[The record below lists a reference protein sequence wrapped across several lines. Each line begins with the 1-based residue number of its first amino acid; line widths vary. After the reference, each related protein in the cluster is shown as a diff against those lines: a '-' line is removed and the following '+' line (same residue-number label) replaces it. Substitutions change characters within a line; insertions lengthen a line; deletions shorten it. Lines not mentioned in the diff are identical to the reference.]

1 MHVNKIFS
9 ECPVNEQA
17 NLGAGVAR
25 TRLPCIIEVNVG
37 DYLAYVELSIIDV
50 MPYCG
55 AGPLRLVEPRVSSKA
70 PQRRRGFTIGIWKGK
85 GAELTA

>member
-1 MHVNKIFS
+1 MHVNKMLS

-17 NLGAGVAR
+17 TLGAGVAR

-37 DYLAYVELSIIDV
+37 DYLAYVELSILDV

-70 PQRRRGFTIGIWKGK
+70 PQMEKGFQNRHLEGK
-85 GAELTA
+85 GC